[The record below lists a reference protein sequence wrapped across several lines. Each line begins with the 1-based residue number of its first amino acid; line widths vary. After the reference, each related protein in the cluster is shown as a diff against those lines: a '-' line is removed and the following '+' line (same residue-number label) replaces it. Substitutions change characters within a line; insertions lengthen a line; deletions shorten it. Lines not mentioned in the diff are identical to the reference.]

1 MDPNKEMYLFFA
13 FILSYMF
20 FNLYFSDGR
29 NTDLIYDGN
38 IFLYASIVSFL
49 LYTYQESFRLC
60 GITLILIIYYILKKK
75 V

>member
-1 MDPNKEMYLFFA
+1 MDQNKEMYLFFA

-20 FNLYFSDGR
+20 FNLYFSDDR
-29 NTDLIYDGN
+29 NTDLILDGN
-38 IFLYASIVSFL
+38 IFLYASIASFL

-60 GITLILIIYYILKKK
+60 GIILIVIIFYILKKK